1 MQRVKRK
8 LVPNPEANASF
19 LSRITYVYM
28 LPFFWRGFHKQL
40 EEEDLCE
47 PLENH
52 RSEIATERLTKEWE
66 REKRL
71 ASEAGRKPSLA
82 AAVRRIYFRPVALL
96 GILLFFEEVVK
107 LLQPLAMGRLI
118 RYFRYDAPLTLTEAY
133 LAAGGVAVTSA
144 MVAFIHHPYFYGLQ
158 KQGMELKVAACGMIM
173 QKGLR
178 LSSAALHKTTVGHI
192 VTLMSNDVAKFDMS
206 FLFVHFLW
214 LSPLIL
220 ISYTYMLWQ
229 EIGVSSLA
237 GFGALVILVPI
248 QGYFSRMM
256 GKCRRQIASRTDKRV
271 SVMNEILNGIRVIK
285 MYAWEDAFAKVVD
298 DLRKNELVKV
308 KANSIWQS
316 LVMGTFWASGKMIIL
331 FAITCFILTGNQLT
345 AERIFVA
352 MALYNACRLP
362 VTLFVPFAL
371 QFLFESNV
379 SLRRVQA
386 FLELEEYEQLER
398 SSTVQ
403 NGHILSKYADGLDS
417 DEKTPLKTNDMGMS
431 LQEATQDEG
440 EAYVELKNFTAV
452 WEAVESDD
460 SSEAAVAVK
469 NISLSARPGQLIA
482 VVGPVGCGKSSLLS
496 SILRETRR
504 VSGSMVVNG
513 HLAYASQDAWIFSG
527 SIRDNILFGEPYDEK
542 RYQEA
547 IRVCALNKDLSQLPN
562 GDRTLVGDRGHALSG
577 GQKARVSL
585 ARAVYRNSD
594 IYLLDD
600 PLSAVDSAVGRYL
613 FDKCIMGFLKLKVTI
628 LVTHQVQYLRN
639 ADQILLMRGGE
650 VIASGTINQLKHLS
664 TFADILQETAETYS
678 RRASET
684 ESLTPH
690 SPQKVVCEMEEI
702 FEDDDDTLI
711 PTSEVK
717 SVYMC
722 FVKKMSRYGILV

>member
-1 MQRVKRK
+1 
-8 LVPNPEANASF
+8 
-19 LSRITYVYM
+19 M

-47 PLENH
+47 PLQNH
-52 RSEIATERLTKEWE
+52 RSQVATERLTREWE

-82 AAVRRIYFRPVALL
+82 AAVRRIYFKPVALL
-96 GILLFFEEVVK
+96 GILLFIEEAVK

-133 LAAGGVAVTSA
+133 LAAGGVAITSA

-158 KQGMELKVAACGMIM
+158 KQGMELKVATCGMIM

-192 VTLMSNDVAKFDMS
+192 VTLMSNDVAKFDMGLRLS
-206 FLFVHFLW
+206 SAALHKTTVGHIVTLMSNDVAKFDMAFLFVHFLW

-237 GFGALVILVPI
+237 GFGALLILVPI

-285 MYAWEDAFAKVVD
+285 MYAWENAFARVVD
-298 DLRKNELVKV
+298 DLNIRENELVKV
-308 KANSIWQS
+308 KANSVWQS

-386 FLELEEYEQLER
+386 FLELEEYEQLEE
-398 SSTVQ
+398 SSTIQ
-403 NGHILSKYADGLDS
+403 NGHIFSKYADGSDS
-417 DEKTPLKTNDMGMS
+417 DEKVGAR
-431 LQEATQDEG
+431 EA
-440 EAYVELKNFTAV
+440 N
-452 WEAVESDD
+452 
-460 SSEAAVAVK
+460 
-469 NISLSARPGQLIA
+469 
-482 VVGPVGCGKSSLLS
+482 
-496 SILRETRR
+496 
-504 VSGSMVVNG
+504 
-513 HLAYASQDAWIFSG
+513 
-527 SIRDNILFGEPYDEK
+527 
-542 RYQEA
+542 
-547 IRVCALNKDLSQLPN
+547 
-562 GDRTLVGDRGHALSG
+562 
-577 GQKARVSL
+577 
-585 ARAVYRNSD
+585 
-594 IYLLDD
+594 
-600 PLSAVDSAVGRYL
+600 
-613 FDKCIMGFLKLKVTI
+613 
-628 LVTHQVQYLRN
+628 
-639 ADQILLMRGGE
+639 
-650 VIASGTINQLKHLS
+650 
-664 TFADILQETAETYS
+664 
-678 RRASET
+678 
-684 ESLTPH
+684 
-690 SPQKVVCEMEEI
+690 
-702 FEDDDDTLI
+702 
-711 PTSEVK
+711 
-717 SVYMC
+717 
-722 FVKKMSRYGILV
+722 